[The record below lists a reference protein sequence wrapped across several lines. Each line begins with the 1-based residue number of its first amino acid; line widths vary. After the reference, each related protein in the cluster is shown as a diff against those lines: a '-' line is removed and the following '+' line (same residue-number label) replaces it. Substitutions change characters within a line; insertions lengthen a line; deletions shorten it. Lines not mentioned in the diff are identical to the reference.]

1 MKVSHMHID
10 ALSTPALIVDT
21 VRIRANITR
30 WQSHAAQYG
39 VALRPHIK
47 THKTIEIARM
57 QQAAGAHGITAAKLS
72 EAECFVDAGWQ
83 DVFVAYPII
92 GIDKCR
98 HAARLA
104 KKCRLIVAVDSVVGV
119 TQLATVAADAQVVIY
134 VRIEVDSGL
143 HRCGVQPDDV
153 MRLVEIISGAS
164 YLQLDG
170 LFTYRGAWF
179 SNANGRSPVELGR
192 EEGELLVQV
201 ADFVRQNGVS
211 VDSVSVGSTP
221 TGMAAATVPGVTEI
235 RPGTYVFGD
244 DMQIFA
250 QSCTPSQVALSIL
263 CTVVSRP
270 DVQTATIDAGAKT
283 FSGDVNYERM
293 GLTGY
298 ATAVDYD
305 ATLVRMSEE
314 HGVLKLAP
322 GVDLPIGARIAM
334 RPIHVCTTVNLSD
347 ELYLHDSLTGDC
359 IPIPIVARG
368 KRW

>member
-1 MKVSHMHID
+1 MHID
-10 ALSTPALIVDT
+10 TLSTPALIVDID
-21 VRIRANITR
+21 RIHANIMR
-30 WQSHAAQYG
+30 WQSHATQYR

-57 QQAAGAHGITAAKLS
+57 QQAAGAQGITAAKLS
-72 EAECFVDAGWQ
+72 EAECFVDAGWN

-104 KKCRLIVAVDSVVGV
+104 KKCRLTVAVDSLVGI
-119 TQLATVAADAQVVIY
+119 TQLASVAVDAQVVIY
-134 VRIEVDSGL
+134 VRVEVDSGL

-153 MRLVEIISGAS
+153 LLLVEAVQNAP
-164 YLQLDG
+164 YLQFDG
-170 LFTYRGAWF
+170 VFTYRGAWF
-179 SNANGRSPVELGR
+179 ASANGRIPADLGR

-201 ADFVRQNGVS
+201 ATHVRQHGIP

-221 TGMAAATVPGVTEI
+221 TGMSAATVPGITEI

-244 DMQIFA
+244 DMQIYA
-250 QSCTPSQVALSIL
+250 QSCSPSQVALSIL
-263 CTVVSRP
+263 CTVISRP
-270 DVQTATIDAGAKT
+270 DAQTATIDAGAKT
-283 FSGDVNYERM
+283 FSGDVNFERL
-293 GLTGY
+293 GLSGY

-314 HGVLKLAP
+314 HGVLRLAP

-347 ELYLHDSLTGDC
+347 ELYMHETLTGEC
-359 IPIPIVARG
+359 TPISIVARG

>member
-1 MKVSHMHID
+1 MHID
-10 ALSTPALIVDT
+10 ALSTPALIVDSDC
-21 VRIRANITR
+21 IRANIAR
-30 WQSHAAQYG
+30 WQSHASSHG

-57 QQAAGAHGITAAKLS
+57 QQAAGAQGITAAKLS
-72 EAECFVDAGWQ
+72 EAECFVDAGWT

-104 KKCRLIVAVDSVVGV
+104 HKCRLTVAVDSLVGII
-119 TQLATVAADAQVVIY
+119 QLASVAADAQVVIF
-134 VRIEVDSGL
+134 VRVEVDSGL
-143 HRCGVQPDDV
+143 HRCGVAPDDV
-153 MRLVEIISGAS
+153 MSLVEAIQNAP
-164 YLQLDG
+164 YLQFDG
-170 LFTYRGAWF
+170 IFTYRGAWF
-179 SNANGRSPVELGR
+179 AGAHGRSPADLGR

-201 ADFVRQNGVS
+201 ASHVRQHGIP

-221 TGMAAATVPGVTEI
+221 TGMSAATVLGVTEI

-244 DMQIFA
+244 DMQIYA
-250 QSCTPSQVALSIL
+250 QSCVPSQVALSIL
-263 CTVVSRP
+263 CTVISRP
-270 DVQTATIDAGAKT
+270 DAHTATIDAGAKT

-293 GLTGY
+293 GLSGY

-314 HGVLKLAP
+314 HGVLALAP
-322 GVDLPIGARIAM
+322 GVDLPIGTRIAM

-347 ELYLHDSLTGDC
+347 ELFMHDSLTGEC
-359 IPIPIVARG
+359 TPVSIVARG

>member
-1 MKVSHMHID
+1 MHID

-21 VRIRANITR
+21 DRIRANITR
-30 WQSHAAQYG
+30 WQSHANECG

-57 QQAAGAHGITAAKLS
+57 QQAAGAQGITSAKLS
-72 EAECFVDAGWQ
+72 EAECFVDAGWH

-104 KKCRLIVAVDSVVGV
+104 KNCRLIVAVDSLIGV
-119 TQLATVAADAQVVIY
+119 SQLASVAADAQVVIY
-134 VRIEVDSGL
+134 VRVEVDSGL
-143 HRCGVQPDDV
+143 HRCGVPPDDV
-153 MRLVEIISGAS
+153 LQIVQAIQAAQ
-164 YLQLDG
+164 YLSFDG

-179 SNANGRSPVELGR
+179 ASANGRSPAELGR

-201 ADFVRQNGVS
+201 ANFVRQTGVA
-211 VDSVSVGSTP
+211 VDSISVGSTP
-221 TGMAAATVPGVTEI
+221 TGMDAATVPGVTEI

-244 DMQIFA
+244 DMQIYA

-270 DVQTATIDAGAKT
+270 DAHTATIDAGSKT
-283 FSGDVNYERM
+283 FSGDVNFERM
-293 GLTGY
+293 GLPGY

-322 GVDLPIGARIAM
+322 GVDLPIGTRIAM

-347 ELYLHDSLTGDC
+347 ELYLHDTLTGEC
-359 IPIPIVARG
+359 TPIEIVARG

>member
-1 MKVSHMHID
+1 MHID
-10 ALSTPALIVDT
+10 TISTPALIVDSE
-21 VRIRANITR
+21 RLDANIAR
-30 WQSHAAQYG
+30 WQLHANKHG

-57 QQAAGAHGITAAKLS
+57 QQTAGAHGITAAKLS
-72 EAECFVDAGWQ
+72 EAECFVDAGW
-83 DVFVAYPII
+83 DDIFVAYPLI
-92 GIDKCR
+92 GIDKCH

-104 KKCRLIVAVDSVVGV
+104 HRCRLIVAVDSLTGV
-119 TQLATVAADAQVVIY
+119 SQLAAAAVHAQVVIY
-134 VRIEVDSGL
+134 VRVEVDSGL
-143 HRCGVQPDDV
+143 HRCGVPPEDV
-153 MRLVEIISGAS
+153 LHLVEAIQDAS
-164 YLQLDG
+164 HLQFDG

-179 SNANGRSPVELGR
+179 AGANGRNPADLGR

-201 ADFVRQNGVS
+201 AQHIRQSGTP
-211 VDSVSVGSTP
+211 VDSISVGSTP

-250 QSCTPSQVALSIL
+250 QSCMPSQVALTIL

-270 DVQTATIDAGAKT
+270 DDHTATIDAGAKT
-283 FSGDVNYERM
+283 FSGDVNFERM
-293 GLTGY
+293 GLAGY
-298 ATAVDYD
+298 ATAIDYD
-305 ATLVRMSEE
+305 ASLVRMSEE

-322 GVDLPIGARIAM
+322 GVDLPIGTRIAM

-347 ELYLHDSLTGDC
+347 ELYLYESLTGEC
-359 IPIPIVARG
+359 TPVPIVARG

>member
-1 MKVSHMHID
+1 MHID
-10 ALSTPALIVDT
+10 AISTPALIVDT
-21 VRIRANITR
+21 DRIRANIAR
-30 WQSHAAQYG
+30 WQSHAKQYG
-39 VALRPHIK
+39 VSLRPHIK
-47 THKTIEIARM
+47 THKSIEIARM
-57 QQAAGAHGITAAKLS
+57 QQAAGANGITAAKLS
-72 EAECFVDAGWQ
+72 EAECFVDAGWH

-104 KKCRLIVAVDSVVGV
+104 KKCRLTVAVDSLVGIV
-119 TQLATVAADAQVVIY
+119 QLATVAADAQVIIV

-143 HRCGVQPDDV
+143 HRCGVHPEQV
-153 MRLVEIISGAS
+153 MPLVEAIQSAPN
-164 YLQLDG
+164 LQFDG

-179 SNANGRSPVELGR
+179 AGANGRTPAELGR
-192 EEGELLVQV
+192 EEGELLVHV
-201 ADFVRQNGVS
+201 ANNIQQSGIPVT
-211 VDSVSVGSTP
+211 SVSVGSTP

-263 CTVVSRP
+263 CTVISRP
-270 DVQTATIDAGAKT
+270 DDTTATIDAGSKT
-283 FSGDVNYERM
+283 FSGDVNFERM
-293 GLTGY
+293 GLAGY

-314 HGVLKLAP
+314 HGVLKVAP
-322 GVDLPIGARIAM
+322 GVDLPIGTRIAM

-347 ELYLHDSLTGDC
+347 ELYFYDSFTSEC
-359 IPIPIVARG
+359 TPIKIVARG

>member
-1 MKVSHMHID
+1 MHID
-10 ALSTPALIVDT
+10 TLSTPALIVDT
-21 VRIRANITR
+21 DRIRNNIVR
-30 WQSHAAQYG
+30 WQSHATACG

-47 THKTIEIARM
+47 THKTLEIARM
-57 QQAAGAHGITAAKLS
+57 QQDAGAQGITAAKLS
-72 EAECFVDAGWQ
+72 EAECFVNAGWR

-92 GIDKCR
+92 GIDKCN

-104 KKCRLIVAVDSVVGV
+104 KHCRLIVAVDSMIGV
-119 TQLATVAADAQVVIY
+119 AQLASVAASAQVVIA
-134 VRIEVDSGL
+134 VRVEVDSGL
-143 HRCGVQPDDV
+143 HRCGVQPDAV
-153 MRLVEIISGAS
+153 MPLVEAIDAAPN
-164 YLQLDG
+164 LQFDG

-179 SNANGRSPVELGR
+179 AGANGRSPAELGR
-192 EEGELLVQV
+192 EEGELLAQV
-201 ADFVRQNGVS
+201 AHFVRQKGIAVNA
-211 VDSVSVGSTP
+211 VSVGSTP

-270 DVQTATIDAGAKT
+270 DATTATIDAGAKT
-283 FSGDVNYERM
+283 FSGDVNFERM
-293 GLTGY
+293 GLAGY

-322 GVDLPIGARIAM
+322 GVDLPIGTRIAM

-347 ELYLHDSLTGDC
+347 ELYLHDTLTGAC
-359 IPIPIVARG
+359 TPINVVARG